1 MWVLSQ
7 RYSRPWPLPCPQS
20 LSGGQSAGPRRSR
33 LQLRIVWLMFA
44 LTLALPGCT
53 SLGQP
58 TSNQAATTLPI
69 RPVLNS
75 LKIMDEGG
83 IMMDKHGAA
92 ELLLY
97 IEALERAAGMVRQ

>member
-33 LQLRIVWLMFA
+33 LQLRIVW
-44 LTLALPGCT
+44 
-53 SLGQP
+53 GQS

-83 IMMDKHGAA
+83 IMMDKHDAA

>member
-1 MWVLSQ
+1 MCGVLLP
-7 RYSRPWPLPCPQS
+7 RYLRPWRPLYRPFWI
-20 LSGGQSAGPRRSR
+20 GGQNARPRRSR

-69 RPVLNS
+69 RPELTS
-75 LKIMDEGG
+75 LTATSDGG
-83 IMMDKHGAA
+83 IMMDKRDAA
-92 ELLLY
+92 ELMIY
-97 IEALERAAGMVRQ
+97 IEALERACGVTQ